1 MVEIRPE
8 PSPAEREAILIA
20 LNELLAQ
27 TPHKDLCISA
37 WAEAGRRESLRGR
50 GDAKRSGFGRGRDRA
65 ADW

>member
-1 MVEIRPE
+1 MVEIRPA

-20 LNELLAQ
+20 LDQMLAQ
-27 TPHKDLCISA
+27 TPHKDVRLSA

-50 GDAKRSGFGRGRDRA
+50 GDAARSGFGRDWDRA